1 MEVKFKMAK
10 RLKIATLAMLVSALN
25 VRGSCLIVVGLSTAL
40 VLGARAESPVAEPTF
55 PVGVDVGGMDRSVA
69 PGANFFVY
77 ANGTWLR
84 TNEIPSD
91 RKSYG
96 YWDVVEELV
105 ERRVADLIQHAA
117 EGEPTGGSRE
127 RKVGDYFAS
136 FMQEDRIEALGLRP
150 LQPILK
156 RIKEISNRRSL
167 ATFLGGTLRADVDV
181 LNDTEVYT
189 DNLFGLWV
197 AQDFDH
203 PDRYVPFL
211 LQGGLGMPD
220 RSYYLDVPAGM
231 ADIRAKY
238 AAHVAEMLNLIGF
251 SDTVARAARI
261 VDLENRIATV
271 HWSRE
276 ATEDVQ
282 KGNNHWLR
290 RDFETR
296 APGLDWDVF
305 FAAAELPKNQQ
316 DFVVWQPSAVAGIS
330 ALVASQPLAT
340 WKDYLALH
348 AVEHRAAFLPKAIVE
363 AHFAFH
369 GTMLDGTPELR
380 VRWKRAIDATNHALG
395 DAIGKMYAARYFSAA
410 AKVRIEEMVDRL
422 RTAFSQRI
430 DLLEWMAPETKASAK
445 AKLRT
450 LKVGVGYPDQWR
462 DYTGLDVVRGEAF
475 GNAERAD
482 KFEYHFHLAK
492 LGRPVD
498 RGEWV
503 MNPQTVNAVNLPAM
517 NALNFPAAMLQ
528 PPYFNLDSD
537 PEQNYGSIGAAIGHE
552 ISHSFDDQGATFDAT
567 GRLRN
572 WWTKAD
578 LAHFRDASARLVRQF
593 DAYHPFPDLAVN
605 GQQTLSENIADLG
618 GLLAAHDA
626 YRLEV
631 RGRPDT
637 MTDGF
642 TGEQRF
648 LLSYAQSWREKH
660 REAALRRA
668 VLTDG
673 HAPDEYRA
681 STVRNI
687 DGWYAAFDIQAG
699 QPLYLAPGARVRIW

>member
-1 MEVKFKMAK
+1 MNSVPSIIF
-10 RLKIATLAMLVSALN
+10 
-25 VRGSCLIVVGLSTAL
+25 GLSLAL
-40 VLGARAESPVAEPTF
+40 APYARGEAILNEPNF
-55 PVGVDVGGMDRSVA
+55 PVGVDIAGMDRSVA

-96 YWDVVEELV
+96 YWDVVQELV
-105 ERRVADLIQHAA
+105 ERRVADLIQLASA
-117 EGEPTGGSRE
+117 GEQAGSSQT
-127 RKVGDYFAS
+127 RKIGDYFAS
-136 FMQEDRIEALGLRP
+136 FMQEDRIEALGLLP

-167 ATFLGGTLRADVDV
+167 AAFLGNTLQADVDV
-181 LNDTEVYT
+181 LNNTRVYT

-197 AQDFDH
+197 AQDLDH

-220 RSYYLDVPAGM
+220 RSYYLDVSAGM

-238 AAHVAEMLNLIGF
+238 ATHVAEILKLIGF
-251 SDTVARAARI
+251 SDTAARAARI
-261 VDLENRIATV
+261 VDLEYRIATV

-276 ATEDVQ
+276 ATEDIQ

-290 RDFETR
+290 REFETK
-296 APGLDWDVF
+296 APGLDWNVF
-305 FAAAELPKNQQ
+305 FAAAQFPKNQQ
-316 DFVVWQPSAVAGIS
+316 DFVVWQPSAVVGIS
-330 ALVASQPLAT
+330 ALVASQPLTT

-348 AVEHRAAFLPKAIVE
+348 AVEHRAAFLPKAVIE
-363 AHFAFH
+363 EHFAFH
-369 GTMLDGTPELR
+369 GTTLDGTPELR
-380 VRWKRAIDATNHALG
+380 ARWKRAIDATNNALG
-395 DAIGKMYAARYFSAA
+395 DAVGKVYAERYFSAA
-410 AKVRIEEMVDRL
+410 AKARIEEMVEQV
-422 RTAFSQRI
+422 RTAFGRRI
-430 DLLEWMAPETKASAK
+430 DLLEWMAPQTKESAK

-462 DYTGLDVVRGEAF
+462 DYTGLDVVRGDAF
-475 GNAERAD
+475 GNAERAA
-482 KFEYHFHLAK
+482 KFEYHFRLAK
-492 LGRPVD
+492 LGHPVD

-503 MNPQTVNAVNLPAM
+503 MNPQTVDAVNLPAM
-517 NALNFPAAMLQ
+517 NALNFPAAILQ
-528 PPYFNLDSD
+528 PPFFSLDSD
-537 PEQNYGSIGAAIGHE
+537 PAQNFGSTGAAIGHE

-572 WWTKAD
+572 WWTNED
-578 LAHFRDASARLVRQF
+578 LAHFRAAGAQLARQF

-618 GLLAAHDA
+618 GLLVAHDA
-626 YRLEV
+626 YQQEA
-631 RGRPDT
+631 RGRPDS
-637 MTDGF
+637 MTEGF

-648 LLSYAQSWREKH
+648 FLSYAQSWREKY

-668 VLTDG
+668 VLTNE
-673 HAPDEYRA
+673 HAPAEYRA
-681 STVRNI
+681 STARNI
-687 DGWYAAFDIQAG
+687 DGWYEAFDIQAR
-699 QPLYLAPGARVRIW
+699 QPLYLALADRVRIW